1 MLGMTEQLRCVI
13 MRGGTSK
20 AVFLKESDL
29 PVDEA
34 ERTRTIL
41 AVFGSPDKRQ
51 IDGLGGAD
59 PLTSKLAIIG
69 PPRLGEPYAA
79 GTHLTFTF
87 GQVEITHPG
96 IDWLSLCGNISSA
109 VGAFAVYE
117 GYVTPREPI
126 TEVRAF
132 NTNLNRILSIEV
144 PVRNGRP
151 LEEGT
156 YAVPGVPGT
165 GARIV
170 VDFAD
175 TAGGATGSL
184 LPTGN
189 VVDRLDVEDVGTFDV
204 SLVDIGNA
212 HVFIRAGDLGLIGTE
227 TPSEIDADSVLRDR
241 LEKIRGAAAARMGM
255 IKDPARSREDS
266 PATPILGIV
275 SPPASYRNE
284 INGKDVSE
292 DELDLVSRLMFMQQS
307 HKTYAGT
314 STVCTGVA
322 ARLPGSLVHE
332 ASRMQTRGSGTVRIG
347 HPAGVIETE
356 TRLKNTPEGWKVQR
370 ATLGRTA
377 RRIMEGYVFMPARTN
392 VPHRVAWTIHCGQC
406 CAPFRAP
413 ILRRPC
419 VVGTSR
425 PHNGSCAGLERAS
438 FRMPI
443 E

>member
-1 MLGMTEQLRCVI
+1 MADQLRCVI

-29 PVDEA
+29 PVDEDA
-34 ERTRTIL
+34 RRQTIL
-41 AVFGSPDKRQ
+41 SVFGSPDKRQ

-69 PPRLGEPYAA
+69 PPRLDDPRAA
-79 GTHLTFTF
+79 NTHLTYTF
-87 GQVEITHPG
+87 GQVEISHPD

-109 VGAFAVYE
+109 VGAFGVYE
-117 GYVTPREPI
+117 GYVAPAEPI
-126 TEVRAF
+126 TEVRVF
-132 NTNLNRILSIEV
+132 NTNLNRILTIEV
-144 PVRNGRP
+144 PAKNGRP
-151 LEEGT
+151 LEEGDYT
-156 YAVPGVPGT
+156 VPGVPGA
-165 GARIV
+165 GARIL

-189 VVDRLDVEDVGTFDV
+189 VVDRLDVPGVGMLDV

-212 HVFIRAGDLGLIGTE
+212 HVFVRARDLDLTGTE
-227 TPSEIDADSVLRDR
+227 TPSEIDANTALRDR
-241 LEKIRGAAAARMGM
+241 LERIRGAAAQRMGM
-255 IKDPARSREDS
+255 INDAARSREES

-284 INGKDVSE
+284 VNGKDVAE
-292 DELDLVSRLMFMQQS
+292 DEVDLVSRLMFMQQT

-322 ARLPGSLVHE
+322 ARLPGTLVHE
-332 ASRMQTRGSGTVRIG
+332 MSRLQTRDAVTVRIG

-356 TRLKNTPEGWKVQR
+356 TKINRTQEGWTVQR

-377 RRIMEGYVFMPARTN
+377 RRIMEGYVF
-392 VPHRVAWTIHCGQC
+392 VP
-406 CAPFRAP
+406 
-413 ILRRPC
+413 
-419 VVGTSR
+419 
-425 PHNGSCAGLERAS
+425 ERGDA
-438 FRMPI
+438 
-443 E
+443 

>member
-1 MLGMTEQLRCVI
+1 MADQLRCVI

-29 PVDEA
+29 PVDEDA
-34 ERTRTIL
+34 RRRTIL

-59 PLTSKLAIIG
+59 PLTSKLAVIG
-69 PPRLGEPYAA
+69 PPRLGDPRAA
-79 GTHLTFTF
+79 NTHLTYTF
-87 GQVEITHPG
+87 GQVEITHPE

-109 VGAFAVYE
+109 VGAFGVYE
-117 GYVTPREPI
+117 GYVTPVEPI
-126 TEVRAF
+126 TEVRVF
-132 NTNLNRILSIEV
+132 NTNLNRVLTIEV
-144 PVRNGRP
+144 PAKNGRP
-151 LEEGT
+151 VEDGT
-156 YAVPGVPGT
+156 YTVPGVPGA
-165 GARIV
+165 GARIL

-189 VVDRLDVEDVGTFDV
+189 VVDRLEVPGVGALDV

-212 HVFIRAGDLGLIGTE
+212 HVFVRASDLNLTGTE
-227 TPSEIDADSVLRDR
+227 TPSEIDANTALRDR

-255 IKDPARSREDS
+255 IKDAARSREDS

-275 SPPASYRNE
+275 SPPSSYRNE
-284 INGKDVSE
+284 VNGKDVAE
-292 DELDLVSRLMFMQQS
+292 DEVDLVSRLMFMQQS

-322 ARLPGSLVHE
+322 ARLPGTLVHE
-332 ASRMQTRGSGTVRIG
+332 VSRLQTREAVTVRIG

-356 TRLKNTPEGWKVQR
+356 TKVNRTQEGWTVQR

-377 RRIMEGYVFMPARTN
+377 RRIMEGYVF
-392 VPHRVAWTIHCGQC
+392 VPGHA
-406 CAPFRAP
+406 
-413 ILRRPC
+413 
-419 VVGTSR
+419 
-425 PHNGSCAGLERAS
+425 
-438 FRMPI
+438 
-443 E
+443 

>member
-1 MLGMTEQLRCVI
+1 MTQQLRCVI

-20 AVFLKESDL
+20 AVFLKEGDL
-29 PVDEA
+29 PADEA
-34 ERTRTIL
+34 ERTQTIL
-41 AVFGSPDKRQ
+41 AVFGSPDRRQ

-69 PPRLGEPYAA
+69 PPRPGDPRAL
-79 GTHLTFTF
+79 GTHLTYTF
-87 GQVEITHPG
+87 GQVEITHPE

-109 VGAFAVYE
+109 VGAYGVYE
-117 GYVTPREPI
+117 GYVTPQEPV
-126 TEVRAF
+126 TEVRVF
-132 NTNLNRILSIEV
+132 NTNLNRVLTIEV
-144 PVRNGRP
+144 PVEKGRP
-151 LEEGT
+151 LEAGT

-165 GARIV
+165 GARIL

-175 TAGGATGSL
+175 TAGGATGAL

-189 VVDRLDVEDVGTFDV
+189 VVDRLEVEGAGVFDV

-212 HVFIRAGDLGLIGTE
+212 HVFVRARDLGLNGTE
-227 TPSEIDADSVLRDR
+227 TPSELDADKALRER
-241 LEKIRGAAAARMGM
+241 LEKIRGAAAVRMGM
-255 IKDPARSREDS
+255 IKDAARSREQS

-284 INGKDVSE
+284 INGEDVNG
-292 DELDLVSRLMFMQQS
+292 DEVDLVSRLMFMQQT

-332 ASRMQTRGSGTVRIG
+332 VSRLQTRDASTVRIG

-356 TRLKNTPEGWKVQR
+356 TRLDRVPGGWTVQR

-377 RRIMEGYVFMPARTN
+377 RRIMEGYVF
-392 VPHRVAWTIHCGQC
+392 VP
-406 CAPFRAP
+406 
-413 ILRRPC
+413 
-419 VVGTSR
+419 
-425 PHNGSCAGLERAS
+425 ERGADPN
-438 FRMPI
+438 RNA
-443 E
+443 

>member
-1 MLGMTEQLRCVI
+1 MADQLRCVI

-29 PVDEA
+29 PVDEDA
-34 ERTRTIL
+34 RRRTIL

-69 PPRLGEPYAA
+69 PPRLGDPRAA
-79 GTHLTFTF
+79 NTHLTYTF
-87 GQVEITHPG
+87 GQVEITHPE

-109 VGAFAVYE
+109 VGAFGVYE
-117 GYVTPREPI
+117 GYVTPVEPI
-126 TEVRAF
+126 TEVRVF
-132 NTNLNRILSIEV
+132 NTNLNRVLTIEV
-144 PVRNGRP
+144 PAKNGRP
-151 LEEGT
+151 VEDGT
-156 YAVPGVPGT
+156 YTVPGVPGA
-165 GARIV
+165 GARIL

-189 VVDRLDVEDVGTFDV
+189 VVDRLEVPGVGALDV

-212 HVFIRAGDLGLIGTE
+212 HVFVRASDLKLSGTE
-227 TPSEIDADSVLRDR
+227 TPSEIDANTALRDR

-255 IKDPARSREDS
+255 IKDAARSREES

-284 INGKDVSE
+284 VNGKDVAE
-292 DELDLVSRLMFMQQS
+292 DEVDLVSRLMFMQQS

-322 ARLPGSLVHE
+322 ARLPGTLVHE
-332 ASRMQTRGSGTVRIG
+332 VSRLQTREAVTVRIG

-356 TRLKNTPEGWKVQR
+356 TKVNRTQEGWTVQR

-377 RRIMEGYVFMPARTN
+377 RRIMEGYVF
-392 VPHRVAWTIHCGQC
+392 VPGHA
-406 CAPFRAP
+406 
-413 ILRRPC
+413 
-419 VVGTSR
+419 
-425 PHNGSCAGLERAS
+425 
-438 FRMPI
+438 
-443 E
+443 

>member
-1 MLGMTEQLRCVI
+1 MADQLKCVI

-29 PVDEA
+29 PVGEDE
-34 ERTRTIL
+34 RRRTIL
-41 AVFGSPDKRQ
+41 AVFGSPDRRQ

-69 PPRLGEPYAA
+69 PPRQGEERAA
-79 GTHLTFTF
+79 NTHLTYTF
-87 GQVEITHPG
+87 GQVEITHPD

-109 VGAFAVYE
+109 VGAFGVYE
-117 GYVTPREPI
+117 GYASPTEPI
-126 TEVRAF
+126 TQVRVF
-132 NTNLNRILSIEV
+132 NTNLNRVLTIEV

-151 LEEGT
+151 LEAGT
-156 YAVPGVPGT
+156 YTVPGVPGA
-165 GARIV
+165 GARIL
-170 VDFAD
+170 VDFSD

-189 VVDRLDVEDVGTFDV
+189 VVDRLEVDGLGTLDV

-212 HVFIRAGDLGLIGTE
+212 HVFVRARDLGLTGIE
-227 TPSEIDADSVLRDR
+227 TPSELDANTVLRDR

-255 IKDPARSREDS
+255 IKDASRSRQDS

-292 DELDLVSRLMFMQQS
+292 DEVDLVSRLMFMQQS

-322 ARLPGSLVHE
+322 ARLPGTLVHE
-332 ASRMQTRGSGTVRIG
+332 ASRRQTRDAVTVRIG

-356 TRLKNTPEGWKVQR
+356 TKISNSSEGWTVQR

-377 RRIMEGYVFMPARTN
+377 RRIMEGYVF
-392 VPHRVAWTIHCGQC
+392 VPGREDA
-406 CAPFRAP
+406 
-413 ILRRPC
+413 
-419 VVGTSR
+419 
-425 PHNGSCAGLERAS
+425 
-438 FRMPI
+438 
-443 E
+443 

>member
-1 MLGMTEQLRCVI
+1 MADPLRCVI

-20 AVFLKESDL
+20 AVFLKEGDL
-29 PVDEA
+29 PADEDA
-34 ERTRTIL
+34 RRRTIL

-69 PPRLGEPYAA
+69 PPRLDEPRAA
-79 GTHLTFTF
+79 NTHLTYTF
-87 GQVEITHPG
+87 GQVEITHPE

-109 VGAFAVYE
+109 VGAFGVHE
-117 GYVTPREPI
+117 GYVSATEPV
-126 TEVRAF
+126 TQVRVF
-132 NTNLNRILSIEV
+132 NTNLNRVLSIEV
-144 PVRNGRP
+144 PARNGRP
-151 LEEGT
+151 LEEGDYT
-156 YAVPGVPGT
+156 VPGVPGA
-165 GARIV
+165 GARIL

-189 VVDRLDVEDVGTFDV
+189 PVERLDVPGVGTLDV

-212 HVFIRAGDLGLIGTE
+212 HVFVRARDLDLTGTE
-227 TPSEIDADSVLRDR
+227 TPSEIDANTALRDR
-241 LEKIRGAAAARMGM
+241 LEKICGAAAARMGM
-255 IKDPARSREDS
+255 IKDAARSREDS

-284 INGKDVSE
+284 VNGNDVAE
-292 DELDLVSRLMFMQQS
+292 DEVDLVSRLMFMQQS

-322 ARLPGSLVHE
+322 ARLPGTLVHE
-332 ASRMQTRGSGTVRIG
+332 ASRLQTRDAVTVRIG

-356 TRLKNTPEGWKVQR
+356 TKITHTPEGWTVQR

-377 RRIMEGYVFMPARTN
+377 RRIMEGYVF
-392 VPHRVAWTIHCGQC
+392 VPDLGNT
-406 CAPFRAP
+406 
-413 ILRRPC
+413 
-419 VVGTSR
+419 
-425 PHNGSCAGLERAS
+425 
-438 FRMPI
+438 
-443 E
+443 